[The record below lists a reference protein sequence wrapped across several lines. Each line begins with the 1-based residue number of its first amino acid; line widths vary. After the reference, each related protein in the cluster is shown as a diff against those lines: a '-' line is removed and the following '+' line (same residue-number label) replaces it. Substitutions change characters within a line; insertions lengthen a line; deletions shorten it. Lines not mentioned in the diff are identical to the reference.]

1 MLDLIIPRVVV
12 SDNTSIA
19 QSYIIINIIVFVRT
33 ISVPFFIS
41 RVVTYTSTAY
51 LLRMRIF
58 TVKMPFLMTCHV
70 DYERLFRVEI
80 RILSKYA

>member
-41 RVVTYTSTAY
+41 RGPVLADSTGNYPGTRTFYPSA
-51 LLRMRIF
+51 R
-58 TVKMPFLMTCHV
+58 
-70 DYERLFRVEI
+70 
-80 RILSKYA
+80 